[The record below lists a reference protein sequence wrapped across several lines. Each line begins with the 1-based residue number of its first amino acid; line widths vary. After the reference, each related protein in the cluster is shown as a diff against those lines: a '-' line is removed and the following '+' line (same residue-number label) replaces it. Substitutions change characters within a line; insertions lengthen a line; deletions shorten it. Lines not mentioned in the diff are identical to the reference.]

1 MNRKQL
7 LIVFVLVAIALGVI
21 IVLLA
26 TGGTTPEA
34 ATDDAQGD
42 VIVGEGESPPE
53 DTELADIVDASI
65 TGDEGDLTLEVT
77 MATEIPEKLAGQ
89 GMDWKWEVFEGGAPT
104 WIISANL
111 DVGANATVFSPATGA
126 TFTSIDDRLPGEL
139 TIEGST
145 LRIVLDTTEID
156 GFPSDFT
163 WKLTTKLDG
172 AKGEPG
178 SATADDSAPDLGFG
192 EFPPPQ

>member
-7 LIVFVLVAIALGVI
+7 LIVFALVAVALGVI

-34 ATDDAQGD
+34 ASEDAQGD
-42 VIVGEGESPPE
+42 VIVAEGENPPE
-53 DTELADIVDASI
+53 DTQLADIVDASI
-65 TGDEGDLTLEVT
+65 TGDGEQLTLEVT
-77 MATEIPEKLAGQ
+77 MATEIPEKLPGQ
-89 GMDWKWEVFEGGAPT
+89 GMDWKWELFEGGAPT

-111 DVGANATVFSPATGA
+111 DLGANATVFSPATGA

-139 TIEGST
+139 EIDGST
-145 LRIVLDTTEID
+145 LRITLDTSGMD
-156 GFPSDFT
+156 GFPSQFT
-163 WKLTTKLDG
+163 WKLSSKLDG